1 MFDVNDLSQCRK
13 GYAVQ
18 YLKRSSGRSRTTG
31 IATTRKKMRN
41 MNNNA
46 VHQEE
51 DEQVPANKA
60 MSIP

>member
-1 MFDVNDLSQCRK
+1 
-13 GYAVQ
+13 VQ
-18 YLKRSSGRSRTTG
+18 YLKRSPGRSRTTG